1 MAGGRGKRC
10 ASEDTDDS
18 LALRLVDLLND
29 DQVVAK
35 LRAALY
41 PTELRDEVRE
51 LSKHVAILNSQLAEK
66 NARIK
71 TLEDKVD
78 ALEYDHDAVEQYSRR
93 PNLRVQGVR
102 EMGDGEDTDAMIFD
116 LLNTKMSM
124 DPPIERHHIE
134 QSHRLRPQARS
145 PGWPA
150 RRRARPS
157 TPARDH
163 RALLVP
169 QALRRGVPGPDEPQ
183 RPQQG
188 APRQPN
194 LPERRPDRE
203 SSEAVIRRTAAKK
216 DNRIA
221 DTWTSYRKVMLKL
234 VNGQVKEVKSS
245 NDLNI

>member
-41 PTELRDEVRE
+41 PTELRNEVRE
-51 LSKHVAILNSQLAEK
+51 LSKQVAILNSQLSEK

-78 ALEYDHDAVEQYSRR
+78 ALESDHDAVEQYSRR

-102 EMGDGEDTDAMIFD
+102 EMGDGEDTDAMILD

-124 DPPIERHHIE
+124 DPPIERQHIE
-134 QSHRLRPQARS
+134 RSHRLGRKLDHQDGRRDGAHARPRVITVRFATERLRDEVFRARTKLKHHNKEH
-145 PGWPA
+145 
-150 RRRARPS
+150 RDNQIYLNDDLTMRRAKHGS
-157 TPARDH
+157 
-163 RALLVP
+163 
-169 QALRRGVPGPDEPQ
+169 
-183 RPQQG
+183 
-188 APRQPN
+188 
-194 LPERRPDRE
+194 
-203 SSEAVIRRTAAKK
+203 
-216 DNRIA
+216 
-221 DTWTSYRKVMLKL
+221 
-234 VNGQVKEVKSS
+234 
-245 NDLNI
+245 